1 MDHKE
6 LAFLVTRIS
15 LGVNFLM
22 HGLVRLPKLQEA
34 AAGMTKMYQDTII
47 GFEPLITG
55 YVYALTIAEALLGL
69 AILIGFK
76 TKYALAA
83 CSLTLTTLI
92 FGSCIK
98 ENWSAVGTQMVY
110 VVLVYLLLW
119 GYTKTRYSVDYYLNK
134 K

>member
-1 MDHKE
+1 MEHKE

-22 HGLVRLPKLQEA
+22 HGLVRLPKLQQA
-34 AAGMTKMYQDTII
+34 AQGMAENYQDTVI
-47 GFEPLITG
+47 GFAPLIQG
-55 YVYALTIAEALLGL
+55 YTYALTFAEILIGL

-92 FGSCIK
+92 FGSCLK
-98 ENWSAVGTQMVY
+98 ENWGAVGTQMVY
-110 VVLVYLLLW
+110 VIVVYLLLW
-119 GYTKTRYSVDYYLNK
+119 GYTSTKYSVDAALQK
-134 K
+134 